1 MSGRRERP
9 GRHDADPFI
18 AADVLLRHLRRGGAA
33 GLPPVTDEQWTAVAD
48 EAVRQKIA
56 PLAWRRLM
64 LGPARHAIPEPV
76 QQHLRDLYLR
86 SAFRNTLLL
95 REAADIA
102 ARLTERGL
110 PVLFLKGV
118 HLAADAYAEPA
129 LRSMAD
135 IDLMVPRD
143 RLAEVDRMFVTWGW
157 GPLPRPDIEAF
168 CRRYPHIAPLHK
180 DGSFPV
186 EVHYSIERPT
196 SPFAIDAHDLW
207 DRARPIDLLGVPV
220 RVLSTEDLLLHL
232 CLHAS
237 YHHRFDRA
245 PLKCLLDVAA
255 VADRH
260 EGEIDWTLLGGR
272 AAEWGASRFAW
283 CTLRLARDLLD
294 AAIPEGALEP
304 LGHEQADEDVIRVA
318 RQYIVTPPIT
328 LPVAYKELRETHG
341 FRERLAWFTRSLF
354 LPPHR
359 MRQVYHLRRGSPL
372 VWLFYLLRPFDL
384 LIRRGLLM
392 ARVALRTPALKPTLE
407 RERSR
412 DRINAWVERAD
423 SRPRTPAAAT
433 GSRAGGEGAGM

>member
-1 MSGRRERP
+1 
-9 GRHDADPFI
+9 
-18 AADVLLRHLRRGGAA
+18 
-33 GLPPVTDEQWTAVAD
+33 
-48 EAVRQKIA
+48 
-56 PLAWRRLM
+56 
-64 LGPARHAIPEPV
+64 
-76 QQHLRDLYLR
+76 
-86 SAFRNTLLL
+86 
-95 REAADIA
+95 
-102 ARLTERGL
+102 
-110 PVLFLKGV
+110 
-118 HLAADAYAEPA
+118 
-129 LRSMAD
+129 
-135 IDLMVPRD
+135 
-143 RLAEVDRMFVTWGW
+143 MFVTWGW